1 MKKNNFDTWIFD
13 LDNTLYSAETG
24 IFDQVDKLMGEY
36 IVKYLNVEISKAK
49 IICSERIFKNLQRII
64 LI

>member
-1 MKKNNFDTWIFD
+1 MQFSNYSTWVFD

-36 IVKYLNVEISKAK
+36 IVKNLIIISAALVVG
-49 IICSERIFKNLQRII
+49 SSVRDES
-64 LI
+64 

>member
-1 MKKNNFDTWIFD
+1 MEINNLRTWVFD

-36 IVKYLNVEISKAK
+36 IVKYLNVEIK
-49 IICSERIFKNLQRII
+49 IYFGHL
-64 LI
+64 

>member
-49 IICSERIFKNLQRII
+49 IIAKDK
-64 LI
+64 